1 MPPPVSVIFP
11 ISTVLKEHSV
21 KPLCDQLES
30 QLFEPEYFAEK
41 DSVFVP
47 ADVAAIVYPSQKET
61 LGVRELFIQPI
72 ESFDSPNSPVPGNG
86 APLSVVIRAGTPY
99 FRMAA
104 SQIARTCFRSIRE
117 TIWQRIR
124 QRLWPWRFAVNH
136 VSGLFCNASAKY
148 AQILG
153 PFPAIRRASLEQ
165 LQMSEL
171 TYGPEP

>member
-61 LGVRELFIQPI
+61 LGVRELFI
-72 ESFDSPNSPVPGNG
+72 
-86 APLSVVIRAGTPY
+86 
-99 FRMAA
+99 
-104 SQIARTCFRSIRE
+104 
-117 TIWQRIR
+117 
-124 QRLWPWRFAVNH
+124 
-136 VSGLFCNASAKY
+136 
-148 AQILG
+148 
-153 PFPAIRRASLEQ
+153 
-165 LQMSEL
+165 
-171 TYGPEP
+171 